1 MSKEIIT
8 VREKVEFVL
17 VWSIME
23 TRLALAS
30 KGESRRAWLKLS
42 HIPFVLYD
50 EYNGDVAEWSKAPH
64 C

>member
-1 MSKEIIT
+1 MP
-8 VREKVEFVL
+8 RD
-17 VWSIME
+17 M
-23 TRLALAS
+23 R
-30 KGESRRAWLKLS
+30 GGRAWLKLS